1 MPPPSPST
9 SPPRNVKDGL
19 LRQVPRDRC
28 RLQPGEGSGNRRGDF
43 QESCWARGRSRWEE
57 ERAVRE
63 GLSEDELAVFDL
75 LLKDD
80 LSKAQR
86 EQVKEASQQLLESV
100 VMTLRRMT
108 DWTKTETTQA
118 AVRVLILDSL
128 WQTIP
133 QPPYTGEDIEPIAAS
148 IFGLIW
154 ERSSSGDLA
163 A

>member
-1 MPPPSPST
+1 M
-9 SPPRNVKDGL
+9 
-19 LRQVPRDRC
+19 
-28 RLQPGEGSGNRRGDF
+28 
-43 QESCWARGRSRWEE
+43 
-57 ERAVRE
+57 RE